1 MCGREKITL
10 DEISRRAAPS
20 LLIFG
25 PGRLPLGNVSGSS
38 ASETKEK
45 KRILVAEDDESIA
58 TMLVR
63 ILSVRYDVHRATDGK
78 QAVALA
84 DRIRPNLVLLDVMMP
99 GLDGYTT
106 AQQIRLL
113 PASKNVAIIFLTAKG
128 GAMDVVKGIQVGARF
143 YVTKPFKM
151 EDLLAKVKKAL
162 GE

>member
-1 MCGREKITL
+1 M
-10 DEISRRAAPS
+10 
-20 LLIFG
+20 
-25 PGRLPLGNVSGSS
+25 SGSS

-113 PASKNVAIIFLTAKG
+113 PALKNVAIIFLTAKG

>member
-1 MCGREKITL
+1 MSG
-10 DEISRRAAPS
+10 PS
-20 LLIFG
+20 T
-25 PGRLPLGNVSGSS
+25 P
-38 ASETKEK
+38 ETKEK
-45 KRILVAEDDESIA
+45 KRILVAEDDDSIA

-84 DRIRPNLVLLDVMMP
+84 DRIRPNLILLDVMMP
-99 GLDGYTT
+99 ALDGYTT

-113 PASKNVAIIFLTAKG
+113 PAMKNVAIIFLTAKG

-151 EDLLAKVKKAL
+151 EDLLSKVKKAL